1 MGHRREP
8 RRLFACLVG
17 LVSAAAAA
25 AQAAPFD
32 VELLVFTRRV
42 YGAVPGRA
50 IVNDRP
56 ACVSQAVPPPPADPA
71 QQMPFSLPET
81 QRRLASE
88 AATLSRRGSGLQVLL
103 HRAWRQ
109 EVGPQPGGPWIRL
122 AAAGLDGCLRVG
134 GEPVPQAEWDIAY
147 QRAPGEEYRLE
158 GSRRLLPGDLHY
170 VDHPAF
176 GVLVRVDPVVSEA
189 PAAAAESPPGPA
201 TPTGAEPPGAPGSI
215 PPPPK
220 KPFRW

>member
-1 MGHRREP
+1 MKGSARR
-8 RRLFACLVG
+8 RAAASLAWL
-17 LVSAAAAA
+17 LAAAATA

-32 VELLVFTRRV
+32 VEVVVFTRRGDGYV
-42 YGAVPGRA
+42 PRGAAVD
-50 IVNDRP
+50 NRP
-56 ACVSQAVPPPPADPA
+56 ACYSRALAPAADAAA
-71 QQMPFSLPET
+71 QLPFSLPEG

-88 AATLSRRGSGLQVLL
+88 AATLGRRSSGLQVLL

-109 EVGPQPGGPWIRL
+109 EVGAQPGGPWIRL
-122 AAAGLDGCLRVG
+122 DAAGLEGCLRMG
-134 GEPVPQAEWDIAY
+134 GEPAPQADWDIAY
-147 QRAPGEEYRLE
+147 VRGSGEEYRVE

-176 GVLVRVDPVVSEA
+176 GMLLRLDPVASEA
-189 PAAAAESPPGPA
+189 PATAAGSPAGPA
-201 TPTGAEPPGAPGSI
+201 DASPGTPAGAI